1 MSILEKAVDEERA
14 RYDAAREKSE
24 TTIDGQPVDLD
35 DSQTTQTVDDT
46 FLTGAS
52 KYGVPL
58 GAERHEARELGQTW
72 AMEIIKNAIFD
83 QVAGGERAY
92 EPAGEADTLSTEAA
106 MFRDLVDDVL
116 AGPHLMRLDWS
127 DLLST
132 AISDMADVGMGYWE
146 PISAPSIPVAAFK
159 PVDGLSVRHNV
170 TRKGEY
176 DDPPFYQAPFQTHG
190 GGTVSLQNADPEP
203 LQFEDL
209 IMMRYPG
216 SARSD
221 DVYPRAPGLQVKR
234 TLELLFHSTT
244 HHIRYYNDNE
254 IPEGFL
260 QVMQAGD
267 GAIKKVKKELRAAA
281 GDPRKASVIGGDGPA
296 KWISMGDSA
305 INLNVIEEQK
315 WFLQLCLAAFGA
327 GKAEI
332 GLIEDVNR
340 ANGEVE
346 QSRVFKRIA
355 QPFIETFEAAI
366 NRQVLTQFDVYNDLG
381 RPFEFRMR
389 LTDPEEERR
398 REQQLRE
405 RYTAGALTYAEYR
418 AALDEDVDDTVVE
431 IDGTEVDYG
440 AHPRF
445 VVEQLI
451 RDARGGNE
459 AAAGGDGDDDG
470 GDEDDPPF
478 DET

>member
-1 MSILEKAVDEERA
+1 MSIINRALDEERA
-14 RYDAAREKSE
+14 RLDSGETKAGE
-24 TTIDGQPVDLD
+24 TTIDGEPIDLD
-35 DSQTTQTVDDT
+35 DSQTTTTVDDT

-52 KYGVPL
+52 QYGVPV
-58 GAERHEARELGQTW
+58 GAERYEARELGETW
-72 AMEIIKNAIFD
+72 AMELIKNAIFD
-83 QVAGGERAY
+83 QVAGGDRAY
-92 EPAGEADTLSTEAA
+92 EPADDADELSTEAA
-106 MFRDLVDDVL
+106 TFRDIVDDVL
-116 AGPHLMRLDWS
+116 AGPHKLRYDWE
-127 DLLST
+127 DLLSA
-132 AISDMADVGMGYWE
+132 AISDMADVGMAYWE
-146 PISAPSIPVAAFK
+146 TIGAASFPVAAFK
-159 PVDGLSVRHNV
+159 PVDALTVRHKV
-170 TRKGEY
+170 TRHGEY
-176 DDPPFYQAPFQTHG
+176 DDPPFYQAPFQTHA
-190 GGTVSLQNADPEP
+190 GGTVSLSNAEPEA
-203 LQFEDL
+203 LDFEDL
-209 IMMRYPG
+209 VMMRYPG
-216 SARSD
+216 SARSND
-221 DVYPRAPGLQVKR
+221 IYPRAPGLQVKR
-234 TLELLFHSTT
+234 TLELLAHSTT

-267 GAIKKVKKELRAAA
+267 TDVKKIKKELRAAA

-327 GKAEI
+327 GKAEL

-355 QPFIETFEAAI
+355 QPFTEVFEAAI
-366 NRQVLTQFDVYNDLG
+366 NRQVLPQFDVYNQLG

-389 LTDPEEERR
+389 YTDPVEERR

-418 AALDEDVDDTVVE
+418 QRLGEDVGDTVVA

-440 AHPRF
+440 SHPRF

-451 RDARGGNE
+451 RDARQGGE
-459 AAAGGDGDDDG
+459 PVDPDAAPDDG
-470 GDEDDPPF
+470 GDD
-478 DET
+478 